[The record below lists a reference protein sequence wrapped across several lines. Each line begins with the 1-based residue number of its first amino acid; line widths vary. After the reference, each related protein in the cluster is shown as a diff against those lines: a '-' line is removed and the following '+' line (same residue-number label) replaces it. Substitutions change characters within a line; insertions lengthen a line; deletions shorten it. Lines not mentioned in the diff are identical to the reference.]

1 VARRL
6 RDSLPAAVDVLER
19 EGEPTAL
26 IDTWAGA
33 EAVWLVD
40 AVLSGAAPGTV
51 LRLDASRSDPPE
63 RLGGGTTHHFSLCES
78 IAVARALGRLPARVV
93 VFGIEGERFDLGE
106 ELTPAVA
113 AAVAPVC
120 SAIEEEVRELSAGR

>member
-6 RDSLPAAVDVLER
+6 RESLPAAVDVLER

-26 IDTWAGA
+26 IDTWDGA

-40 AVLSGAAPGTV
+40 AVVSGAAPGTV

-63 RLGGGTTHHFSLCES
+63 RLGGGTTHHFSLGES

-120 SAIEEEVRELSAGR
+120 CAIEEEVRQLSAGR